1 MAPIELEWTP
11 MTTASATSSGPV
23 RVAWRDRVVG
33 GLLAATLSLLLA
45 TPAAA
50 SLMSGGEP
58 GGLAVLA
65 WLGLFGAPVVLVAGA
80 WLTPM
85 AANGLLEAAL
95 AIGSVAAFGGLGLA
109 AASALLG
116 GSSTGFGDG
125 LVAAGFVLMFG
136 FPLAV
141 AVAAVLTIPMG
152 ALWAALVRPILRR
165 AA

>member
-1 MAPIELEWTP
+1 VLSVLFWL
-11 MTTASATSSGPV
+11 
-23 RVAWRDRVVG
+23 VVFV
-33 GLLAATLSLLLA
+33 SH
-45 TPAAA
+45 
-50 SLMSGGEP
+50 
-58 GGLAVLA
+58 
-65 WLGLFGAPVVLVAGA
+65 VVLVSGA
-80 WLTPM
+80 WLTPI
-85 AANGLLEAAL
+85 AATGLLEAAL

-125 LVAAGFVLMFG
+125 LVAAGFVLMFE